1 MNYWLTAHIWQEIK
15 GKKFLLHI
23 FFLLFV
29 PPQSFSQPYLRVV
42 SLKTLW
48 REKKSMIFGC
58 WVSWVLA
65 QHASFQLWNLFGVS
79 CAKSSRTGLTWLL
92 HANWMKIG
100 LCWNYFF
107 NHNFI
112 LHPFRTCTVSH
123 MTACAWCLHRCLSS
137 RSFTTRRAKTK
148 TAWSVCDSSTK
159 SYQTSM
165 RYEEADGV
173 KSCCCQHQ
181 PAGTFCLFCLFLTLS
196 SSLCLFHA
204 ASFKAQV
211 LLGGED

>member
-1 MNYWLTAHIWQEIK
+1 MLSELSVGTNTLVSSYET
-15 GKKFLLHI
+15 FLE
-23 FFLLFV
+23 FNVQKAAEQVDF
-29 PPQSFSQPYLRVV
+29 
-42 SLKTLW
+42 W
-48 REKKSMIFGC
+48 R
-58 WVSWVLA
+58 
-65 QHASFQLWNLFGVS
+65 
-79 CAKSSRTGLTWLL
+79 LL

-107 NHNFI
+107 NPNFI